1 ELEIVVAAHFR
12 IPAEIHEIRR
22 QAPALESA
30 GAQREQARRAEPL
43 VVARVDVRGLT
54 RETAANWR
62 RVFIRHAHGVA
73 GERSE
78 LAEHRGLLDEI
89 DTQRKVGARSEQR
102 PSELVELVL
111 LRVVLQ
117 GGIVERL
124 AILQHSAEHFD
135 APIAVEWPDA

>member
-1 ELEIVVAAHFR
+1 R
-12 IPAEIHEIRR
+12 
-22 QAPALESA
+22 
-30 GAQREQARRAEPL
+30 
-43 VVARVDVRGLT
+43 
-54 RETAANWR
+54 
-62 RVFIRHAHGVA
+62 VA

-78 LAEHRGLLDEI
+78 LAEHGGLLDEI

-102 PSELVELVL
+102 PSGLVELVL

-135 APIAVEWPDA
+135 APIAVEWPDAKHRPAGDSARGDREVAVDVAGERRIIEDVLERAVEELR